1 MKVKDAISNI
11 MNFKIP
17 EFILKNYLFIAIGL
31 MVLYVLYRLHQI
43 GGKYLERTRYIEGL
57 ANEKLHPSNIDG
69 AIDDLKQINL
79 QIRQDLHVDKYKAKY
94 EDYLVQ
100 LYDYVN
106 LVALDECVRPEKNIR
121 QKMKTLKQMDTRY
134 TPLKDMVNDSIKTL
148 NEAYTIESKRRK

>member
-1 MKVKDAISNI
+1 MKIKDAISNI

-17 EFILKNYLFIAIGL
+17 DFILKNYVVIIVVLFIVYI
-31 MVLYVLYRLHQI
+31 LYRLQQL
-43 GGKYLERTRYIEGL
+43 GGKYLARERYIEGL
-57 ANEKLHPSNIDG
+57 ANEKLHPSNIDS
-69 AIDDLKQINL
+69 AIEDLKQVNL
-79 QIRQDLHVDKYKAKY
+79 QIRQDLHVDKYKGKY

-121 QKMKTLKQMDTRY
+121 KKMKTLKQMDTRY

-148 NEAYTIESKRRK
+148 NEAYTIEKKRSK

>member
-11 MNFKIP
+11 LNFKIP
-17 EFILKNYLFIAIGL
+17 EFIIKNYLMLIVIS
-31 MVLYVLYRLHQI
+31 MIIYVLYKLQKI
-43 GGKYLERTRYIEGL
+43 GSEYLERERYIEGL
-57 ANEKLHPSNIDG
+57 ANEKLHPSNIDN
-69 AIDDLKQINL
+69 AINNLKQVNV
-79 QIRQDLHVDKYKAKY
+79 QIRQDLHVDKYKTKY

-121 QKMKTLKQMDTRY
+121 NKMKTLKRMDTRY

-148 NEAYTIESKRRK
+148 NEAYTIEKKRSK

>member
-1 MKVKDAISNI
+1 MKVKDAITNI

-17 EFILKNYLFIAIGL
+17 EFILKHYLGIAIVL
-31 MVLYVLYRLHQI
+31 MIVYVLYKLQEI
-43 GGKYLERTRYIEGL
+43 GSKYLEKNRYIEGL
-57 ANEKLHPSNIDG
+57 ANEKLHPSNIDN
-69 AIDDLKQINL
+69 AINDLKQINI

-121 QKMKTLKQMDTRY
+121 KKMKTLKQMDTRY

-148 NEAYTIESKRRK
+148 NEAYTVESKRRK